1 MGIGAC
7 GGERRAGK
15 QARKANPNR
24 PSGGA
29 ARDAGG
35 AGRQVRGASG
45 GGGGP
50 HLRGGVDDRVNL
62 LGLEHVFDE
71 VRGEQVALD
80 ELVVPVVVDLPANR
94 ARHAAVSRG
103 RGTRTPAASCL
114 LWQLRLGGATPTVRA
129 TSRSSTR
136 GSAVLIG

>member
-1 MGIGAC
+1 MRHSRGGPPGE
-7 GGERRAGK
+7 GGERR
-15 QARKANPNR
+15 R
-24 PSGGA
+24 
-29 ARDAGG
+29 
-35 AGRQVRGASG
+35 
-45 GGGGP
+45 GGP

-80 ELVVPVVVDLPANR
+80 ELVVPVVVDLPAGR
-94 ARHAAVSRG
+94 ARHAAVSLG

-114 LWQLRLGGATPTVRA
+114 LWQLRPGGATPTVRA
-129 TSRSSTR
+129 TSRSNTL